1 MKTNI
6 ISVEWLK
13 FQRDV
18 IIFDA
23 SLKPSASY
31 IPGAIVFDFDK
42 EICDQNS
49 TLPHMMPSMELFQE
63 EVQKLGVNQD
73 SFIVVYD
80 NEGIFSS
87 ARVWWMFRSMGHE
100 KVAILDGG
108 LPEWIA
114 AGLPTEAEPSKS
126 KQKGNFKAVDLRL
139 FCQVEEVERALESSQ
154 VQVIDARSKGRF
166 AGTENEP
173 RPGLRSGH
181 MPGSINLPFK
191 DLLNGYKM
199 KGVDELRSIFQERI
213 PNQTPLIFSCGSGVT
228 ACIVCLAAEL
238 IGLKNLKVYDGSWS
252 EWGLP
257 TTRPVTTGDK

>member
-1 MKTNI
+1 MKANI
-6 ISVEWLK
+6 VSVEWLK
-13 FQRDV
+13 FHKDV

-23 SLKPSASY
+23 SLKPSSAF
-31 IPGAIVFDFDK
+31 IPGALIFDFDK
-42 EICDQNS
+42 KICDKNS
-49 TLPHMMPSMELFQE
+49 TLPHMMPTAEIFQE

-87 ARVWWMFRSMGHE
+87 PRVWWMFRSMGHE

-108 LPEWIA
+108 LPEWIT
-114 AGLPTEAEPSKS
+114 AGLPTEDSPSKAI
-126 KQKGNFKAVDLRL
+126 QRGNFKAVDLKL
-139 FCQVEEVERALESSQ
+139 FCQVEEVERALNSSQ

-181 MPGSINLPFK
+181 MPGALNLPFK
-191 DLLNGYKM
+191 ELLNGYKM
-199 KGVDELRSIFQERI
+199 KSTDELKSIFQEKI

-257 TTRPVTTGDK
+257 SNRSVTTGDK

>member
-1 MKTNI
+1 MKANI
-6 ISVEWLK
+6 VSVEWLK
-13 FQRDV
+13 FQKDV

-23 SLKPSASY
+23 SLKPSSAF
-31 IPGAIVFDFDK
+31 IPGALIFDFDK
-42 EICDQNS
+42 KICDKNS
-49 TLPHMMPSMELFQE
+49 TLPHMMPTAEIFQE

-108 LPEWIA
+108 LPEWMA
-114 AGLPTEAEPSKS
+114 AGLPTEDSPSKATHR
-126 KQKGNFKAVDLRL
+126 GNFKAVDLKL
-139 FCQVEEVERALESSQ
+139 FCQVEEVERALDSGQ

-173 RPGLRSGH
+173 RPGLRPGH
-181 MPGSINLPFK
+181 MPGSLNLPFK
-191 DLLNGYKM
+191 ELLNGHKM
-199 KGVDELRSIFQERI
+199 KGVDELKSIFYERI

-257 TTRPVTTGDK
+257 TNRPVLTGDK